1 MTNAQRIA
9 IQRLLADGLGVED
22 ITIRLGVDAEEV
34 RRMIS
39 AMRISGKLNEIYRGQ
54 A

>member
-1 MTNAQRIA
+1 MTNEDRAEIVRM
-9 IQRLLADGLGVED
+9 LADGFGVED
-22 ITIRLGVDAEEV
+22 ITIRLGVDAEDV